1 MRKVKLFLLAL
12 INGVIFVGIGGCSL
26 SVPLEELNSVNIETR
41 IETEAPEQFASATL
55 MIEIESTKILTATV
69 SPTDA
74 LIESIP
80 GIETEQWFEENQW
93 QNPTGDKGFA
103 EVLTIPAVIYSS
115 PQDAVEK
122 GLPKR
127 TIPGDE
133 VYISFILKDSYEDET
148 VFEVEEGGWMAG
160 DQLSLITPSSFTGII
175 IQDIPVNGWGWVVEP
190 TFSSFFDD
198 ENSVQQRHAHYYQR
212 YQLFTVLSQ
221 VTDEKGGIWY
231 EIAPGEW
238 ISDDHFSFV
247 RLREILPS
255 QVISQR
261 WIGVNLTEQNL
272 VVYEAGKPI
281 FATLI
286 STGAKHGWT
295 YAGVFTVF
303 NMLET
308 HDLFSPDP
316 KEIGNY
322 YLEDVPWILFYEGS
336 LAIHGAYW
344 HDSFG
349 LPNSHGCVNMSIRD
363 AGWLYEW
370 AKPSDYVFLFW

>member
-1 MRKVKLFLLAL
+1 MPIDEV
-12 INGVIFVGIGGCSL
+12 NSENIGTA
-26 SVPLEELNSVNIETR
+26 IETR
-41 IETEAPEQFASATL
+41 VLEQFASATL
-55 MIEIESTKILTATV
+55 MIEIESAKIPTATV
-69 SPTDA
+69 APTDV

-80 GIETEQWFEENQW
+80 TIETEQWFEENQW
-93 QNPTGDKGFA
+93 QNPNGESGFA
-103 EVLTIPAVIYSS
+103 EVLTIPAVIYAS

-127 TIPGDE
+127 TLPGDE
-133 VYISFILKDSYEDET
+133 VYVSFNLQDSYESEA
-148 VFEVEEGGWMAG
+148 VYEVEEAGWMAG
-160 DQLSLITPSSFTGII
+160 DQLSLITPSSFAGIT
-175 IQDIPVNGWGWVVEP
+175 IQDVPVNGLGWVVEP

-198 ENSVQQRHAHYYQR
+198 GNSTQKRHAHYYQR
-212 YQLFTVLSQ
+212 YQLFKVLSQ
-221 VTDEKGGIWY
+221 VTDEQGGTWY

-247 RLREILPS
+247 HLRENLPP
-255 QVISQR
+255 QATSQR
-261 WIGVNLTEQNL
+261 WIDVNLTEQNL

-286 STGAKHGWT
+286 STGAKQGWT
-295 YAGVFTVF
+295 YAGMFTIF

-316 KEIGNY
+316 KGIGNY

-370 AKPSDYVFLFW
+370 AQPSDYVFLFW